1 MKLIN
6 FSYLFLA
13 ASLFITGCQ
22 IPNSGE
28 LEIGDA
34 FGNETQTRGYGA
46 KISALPTSDGTIA
59 DTDDLLINDYSESR
73 TESIDASQLK
83 TYFQTGLDAS
93 VLDLTDDYT
102 WTGASDFSGST
113 VTLPATVSGG
123 LTSFEAAGA
132 AATVQS
138 DVDTNESD
146 ADAAIA
152 LKANTADTYTQTAAD
167 AAIATSIS
175 NLLSGDPVF
184 AGNVGFDDTPE
195 FSAGLEATLLEFS
208 GGSDATIT
216 RSAAGVIA
224 VEGVDVLTTS
234 TGYTQ
239 TAADA
244 AFEVAGA
251 AATVQSDVDTNE
263 SDADAAIALKA
274 NTTDT
279 YTRAQV
285 DTLSGLKT
293 ALADNPI
300 YTDGNQSALIV
311 EALARVDLDTLGFCI
326 YLPSVTLADW
336 SPASAVTL
344 LDKSASNLGVKL
356 TLETDGTV
364 KLAMGNGSNL
374 TTFAYSSTASV
385 GLADGSGAQITI
397 NCDRDDDVYFYV
409 NGRMLGAGVDCSAAV
424 AQNLTS
430 TANWQILTDSAGWV
444 SGYFGVHL
452 GERDHA
458 DIVADFYRPERML
471 ANSRNQTALLAD
483 FETFGVIRGSVDW
496 ARHGQFNAGTTFDN
510 DGVSDGTTSRDNV
523 YKFTPNSAS
532 AQARFYRGSNG
543 VPISGNEGQRYRLR
557 YGYYI
562 PNAASAINN
571 LSLLLGGSG
580 LTSGSFGGTSTI
592 ASVKGAWTDVELVGE
607 MNVANTGQL
616 SWFLN
621 SASNVVGDET
631 DDVVYFS
638 NYTLDILGW
647 GIVVDTSQGDIL
659 KPELAQKGRY
669 LNSDYP
675 HLPSTN
681 QHLSYRGIGS
691 VGFIDTTEFHQ
702 TVAIDWVA
710 SDAIQNATVTG
721 QELFSLDDQIE
732 IWARSTSGE
741 DFVIGD
747 ESDPDRYFAEAVIGA
762 GWSKIA
768 LANSTPDGTNYELT
782 ARPMDGSA
790 AAESRTDRLD
800 LRIKI
805 TRLEARK

>member
-123 LTSFEAAGA
+123 LTSFEVAGA

-195 FSAGLEATLLEFS
+195 FSAGLEATFLEFS

-251 AATVQSDVDTNE
+251 AATVQSDVDQNE
-263 SDADAAIALKA
+263 SDAEAAFLTSSFSQRGIRSVGSTHALEMPARDFALDNHSVRGVFKRP
-274 NTTDT
+274 TTDT
-279 YTRAQV
+279 VLWTNQQQDTIATSAWRKSGGAGSISSAGATGFTASGAVTATTGNLAPDVVVGQTIRFSFNVDVAASISNIRARYYSGGFITMSNEVTSGFV
-285 DTLSGLKT
+285 DGANTIDLVATVARTSSWEIQITL
-293 ALADNPI
+293 
-300 YTDGNQSALIV
+300 TDDCV
-311 EALARVDLDTLGFCI
+311 V
-326 YLPSVTLADW
+326 SVTSTNVLREPLGSRLIWQQDGKLKLQFGNLTDW
-336 SPASAVTL
+336 ATLEWVSDASASVAVG
-344 LDKSASNLGVKL
+344 DYAEIIAS
-356 TLETDGTV
+356 
-364 KLAMGNGSNL
+364 
-374 TTFAYSSTASV
+374 
-385 GLADGSGAQITI
+385 I
-397 NCDRDDDVYFYV
+397 NRDDDELIFFV
-409 NGRMLGAGVDCSAAV
+409 NGLHMQDSGAANEYHDISA
-424 AQNLTS
+424 
-430 TANWQILTDSAGWV
+430 
-444 SGYFGVHL
+444 
-452 GERDHA
+452 
-458 DIVADFYRPERML
+458 
-471 ANSRNQTALLAD
+471 
-483 FETFGVIRGSVDW
+483 
-496 ARHGQFNAGTTFDN
+496 
-510 DGVSDGTTSRDNV
+510 
-523 YKFTPNSAS
+523 AS
-532 AQARFYRGSNG
+532 AQTLTTKNTWLLFSDGSTHYAGSAVEAFCFDAGAILASVVAERFADPTLWLDSTATSETIGIWDWSVGFDSWTEVRLTGLAGQTIGGEGDWLKLTPSVDNNNHEMTLNPIGTVSPSGTYMKLKFKVYIPSGQAQNINQIRARFFNLAGTAGQVVATRTPTKDQIMSYEIDFVTTEEAGKFYLYVFKDSTESYTGDATSHLYVKDVELYKNG
-543 VPISGNEGQRYRLR
+543 LDRAVDLR
-557 YGYYI
+557 
-562 PNAASAINN
+562 A
-571 LSLLLGGSG
+571 SG
-580 LTSGSFGGTSTI
+580 LT
-592 ASVKGAWTDVELVGE
+592 
-607 MNVANTGQL
+607 
-616 SWFLN
+616 
-621 SASNVVGDET
+621 
-631 DDVVYFS
+631 
-638 NYTLDILGW
+638 
-647 GIVVDTSQGDIL
+647 
-659 KPELAQKGRY
+659 KPDR
-669 LNSDYP
+669 
-675 HLPSTN
+675 
-681 QHLSYRGIGS
+681 IGS
-691 VGFIDTTEFHQ
+691 DDGDYVTASGITDT
-702 TVAIDWVA
+702 
-710 SDAIQNATVTG
+710 
-721 QELFSLDDQIE
+721 
-732 IWARSTSGE
+732 
-741 DFVIGD
+741 
-747 ESDPDRYFAEAVIGA
+747 DP
-762 GWSKIA
+762 
-768 LANSTPDGTNYELT
+768 LT
-782 ARPMDGSA
+782 
-790 AAESRTDRLD
+790 
-800 LRIKI
+800 IN
-805 TRLEARK
+805 